1 MNVVGVVSMV
11 VVMVGFATPSH
22 SGTYSNEIQQL
33 SVNIADR
40 IVRSG
45 VRTVAVADFTD
56 LQGNITELGR
66 FLAEH
71 FSVALA
77 GAGRAIEVIDR
88 THIKTLLREHK
99 LSETLDTTT
108 AKQLWKIAGVE
119 ALVTGTLTPFGD
131 TVEISIKVLDTGT
144 AKIIDARTESL
155 AKTKTIQELLE
166 RGITTGEGTTNKGT
180 TTIPPAKSQQSV
192 NKKGFTFS
200 NPECKRAT
208 ENVTCSVLITSNGEN
223 RYLTIYGDGFGGF
236 YGRSK
241 LIDNLGNEHT
251 TKWVKIGDQRDNN
264 DVRNTFPGDIPTKIE
279 FGFEEVS
286 TQATMA
292 AIIIGCHYENDK
304 FSVQL
309 PNLPLSQ

>member
-1 MNVVGVVSMV
+1 MNVIGVVSMV

-33 SVNIADR
+33 SLNIADR

-131 TVEISIKVLDTGT
+131 TVEISLKVLDTGN

-166 RGITTGEGTTNKGT
+166 REVITEGTTSTRLNT
-180 TTIPPAKSQQSV
+180 KSPSISTLTKV
-192 NKKGFTFS
+192 ELKGFTFAVQS
-200 NPECKRAT
+200 CNKSGDS
-208 ENVTCSVLITSNGEN
+208 VTCHVLITSQGQDKE
-223 RYLTIYGDGFGGF
+223 LTLCIHYPGYRCYQGA
-236 YGRSK
+236 RI
-241 LIDNLGNEHT
+241 IDNLGNEYT
-251 TKWVKIGDQRDNN
+251 VKQIQIGSESSDRALDH
-264 DVRNTFPGDIPTKIE
+264 TFPKDIPIKTI
-279 FGFEEVS
+279 FNFEGIVP
-286 TQATMA
+286 QASQIA
-292 AIIIGCHYENDK
+292 LFEINCRD
-304 FSVQL
+304 FPVQL
-309 PNLPLSQ
+309 PNIPLN